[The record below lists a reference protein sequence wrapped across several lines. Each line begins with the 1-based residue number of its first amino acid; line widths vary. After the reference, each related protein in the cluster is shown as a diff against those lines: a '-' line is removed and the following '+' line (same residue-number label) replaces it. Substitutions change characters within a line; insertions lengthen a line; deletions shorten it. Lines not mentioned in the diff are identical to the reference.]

1 MSCSNTAMLGGR
13 SITRKAY
20 VSHRR
25 GKTIR
30 VKAHRIHD
38 VGAAGKWHGPG
49 IELKEGK
56 LGAVGYST
64 EKPKTSRHTSLRKAV
79 KRYGALSTF
88 RKLQAVGTLTKRTS
102 GKKSKTFLADRD
114 WVKKTYM

>member
-1 MSCSNTAMLGGR
+1 MSCSNTALLGGGR
-13 SITRKAY
+13 
-20 VSHRR
+20 
-25 GKTIR
+25 
-30 VKAHRIHD
+30 
-38 VGAAGKWHGPG
+38 

-64 EKPKTSRHTSLRKAV
+64 DKSKTLRHISLRKAV

-88 RKLQAVGTLTKRTS
+88 RKLQAVGTLTKRRS
-102 GKKSKTFLADRD
+102 SKKSKKFLADRD